1 MSPTTRRPRRRP
13 ALAAGSLL
21 AVLALAGCGGGDAAG
36 GPTTGG
42 PLTGA
47 PAAASPSGAGAGAPA
62 VTPTL
67 SAPAGP
73 HNASDV
79 TFARSMIPH
88 DVQLLASTQ
97 IASTRPVRPQVK
109 SLATRISAAQVPQ
122 IETLS
127 SWLVRWGVAV
137 PAGAAGASSPGIGSD
152 DLVRLSQAGAGAFE
166 AQWLT
171 AMIAHQQVA
180 VTLAQSEVAHGSS
193 TEAKALATRLL
204 AETRAQIATMKGL
217 LAKKA

>member
-1 MSPTTRRPRRRP
+1 VAGPVYRRPVRRRP
-13 ALAAGSLL
+13 GALLGVAVV
-21 AVLALAGCGGGDAAG
+21 AVLVPLSGCGGPDGGGAAG
-36 GPTTGG
+36 ASTKASVSPASGPR
-42 PLTGA
+42 
-47 PAAASPSGAGAGAPA
+47 
-62 VTPTL
+62 
-67 SAPAGP
+67 
-73 HNASDV
+73 NDV
-79 TFARSMIPH
+79 DVAFADTMIPH
-88 DVQLLASTQ
+88 GVQALASTQ
-97 IASTRPVRPQVK
+97 LAAQKATTPQIKQVAS
-109 SLATRISAAQVPQ
+109 AIGAAQVPQ